1 MKYYPEVVQV
11 ITGEGKNI
19 IVYFS
24 DGRITKYNMESLI
37 GNGGVFSKLED
48 REFFT
53 HRLTVMNNTAAWDL
67 SGKHDPTDCIDID
80 PVTLYKA
87 EQVSDPLKA
96 DLVS

>member
-24 DGRITKYNMESLI
+24 DGRITKYNMTPLI
-37 GNGGVFSKLED
+37 AKGGIFNKLED
-48 REFFT
+48 RDFFT

-80 PVTLYKA
+80 PVTLYEA
-87 EQVSDPLKA
+87 EQVSDPLEV